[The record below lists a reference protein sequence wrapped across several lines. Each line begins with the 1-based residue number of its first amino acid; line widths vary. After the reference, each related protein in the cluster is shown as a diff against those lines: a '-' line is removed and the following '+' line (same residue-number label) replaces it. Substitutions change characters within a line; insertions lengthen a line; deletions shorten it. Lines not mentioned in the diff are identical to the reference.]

1 MLLLRCVV
9 LLAAVLLANATNCP
23 VGRPGIRGREGAPG
37 FPGEKGDDGNV
48 GLPGPPGMLGLP
60 GYQGSKGEPGT
71 EEDLYLEGAGEIGP
85 AGPPGRNVTPR
96 PLRRKR
102 GEEGGNLLILLC
114 KFKISSL

>member
-23 VGRPGIRGREGAPG
+23 VGQPGIMGEAGAPG
-37 FPGEKGDDGNV
+37 FPGEKGDKGYD
-48 GLPGPPGMLGLP
+48 GLPGPPGMMGIP
-60 GYQGSKGEPGT
+60 GYQGYKGEPGT
-71 EEDLYLEGAGEIGP
+71 EEDLYLEGAGEMGP

-102 GEEGGNLLILLC
+102 DKDGGNIIFTL
-114 KFKISSL
+114 